1 MGLEEEWLS
10 SLVGKRTQDNYKRE
24 FKVFKEYMKKT
35 SEEILQ
41 LRKEEGKRFITRLVM
56 FFDYLQKKKGC
67 LMILW
72 FCFPFVFAV

>member
-1 MGLEEEWLS
+1 MDNMGLEEEWLS

-41 LRKEEGKRFITRLVM
+41 LRKE
-56 FFDYLQKKKGC
+56 KGS
-67 LMILW
+67 
-72 FCFPFVFAV
+72 